1 MNIKPKLTTLFILT
15 SLLLG
20 CTSTPMYSP
29 DTPLV
34 VVAHGLGRSDFAM
47 RGLKNSLADAG
58 YAVCRLNYSSIG
70 QSLQKWKE
78 ETTSQIDQ
86 CVSGYSTV
94 HFVGHSLGGLAIR
107 SYLANDEQL
116 AQDKRLG
123 KVVLLGTPNKG
134 SEVADSMKG
143 HFLMSIAGEV
153 SQSLTTGEQSLGQ
166 RLPPPYYPVGVIAGT
181 SESSGTAELFHS
193 LNDGL
198 VSVESAKVSNMADF
212 ITLDVSHTAMRYDA
226 EVAKQTISY
235 LQTGHFIH

>member
-1 MNIKPKLTTLFILT
+1 MT
-15 SLLLG
+15 SR
-20 CTSTPMYSP
+20 C
-29 DTPLV
+29 
-34 VVAHGLGRSDFAM
+34 

-212 ITLDVSHTAMRYDA
+212 ITLDVSSHGDA
-226 EVAKQTISY
+226 LRCRSRETNDQLPSNWSFSPLEKSGIRRSVVIDLDWPAT
-235 LQTGHFIH
+235 